1 MEELAVK
8 ALVVKA
14 TDFGDFDKLLT
25 IVTEDKGKMSVTV
38 KGGKSLKSKFVAVC
52 EPFTYA
58 VLNIRRTN
66 KYFYVYDSEL
76 LEDFYPLRDSIEK
89 FSLASY
95 ICDVA
100 SDVSLEGVNDPE
112 ILQLTLNALWAL
124 AYKETPLAVLKGAYE
139 FKTAVVCGFMPDLAC
154 CDICRKEDF
163 SAMYID
169 TRGGRLLCD
178 DCLKLGHM
186 RNGLDEASILL
197 PVSASVLEAL
207 RFIAASPIKRFLSFK
222 LSDDEMRDFS
232 TACEKYLINHLEKDF
247 FTLSFYKSVVQN
259 ENNT

>member
-8 ALVVKA
+8 GLVVKA
-14 TDFGDFDKLLT
+14 TDYGDFDKLLT
-25 IVTEDKGKMSVTV
+25 LVTEDKGKISVTV

-58 VLNIRRTN
+58 ALNIRRTN

-76 LEDFYPLRDSIEK
+76 LEDFYPIRDSIEK

-100 SDVSLEGVNDPE
+100 SEVSLEGVSDPE

-124 AYKETPLAVLKGAYE
+124 SYKDTPISLIKGAYE
-139 FKTAVVCGFMPDLAC
+139 FKTAVVCGFMPDLTC
-154 CDICRKEDF
+154 CDICQKEEF
-163 SAMYID
+163 SEAYID
-169 TRGGRLLCD
+169 TRGGRLICD
-178 DCLKLGHM
+178 NCLKLGHM
-186 RNGLDEASILL
+186 RNGLDEMSILL
-197 PVSASVLEAL
+197 PVSGSTLASL
-207 RFIAASPIKRFLSFK
+207 RYIAASPIKKFLSFR
-222 LSDDEMRDFS
+222 LDETEMGTFS
-232 TACEKYLINHLEKDF
+232 NACEKYLINHLEKDF

-259 ENNT
+259 DLK